1 MEKITLNDF
10 ERNHFKTKRSW
21 RYCLA
26 LLFGML
32 FMGISSFAQTIQLGS
47 GTTTNSYLPMYYLY
61 DKNYTQTIYTAAEL
75 TNAGAT
81 ATGGTITKI
90 RFKPTASVTTLDW
103 RTWTVYMDNTTKVG
117 FTSTSDWVPSGDL
130 TQVFTGD
137 LPDNTVANTWIE
149 LTLDTP
155 FVWDGSN
162 IVVAITE
169 FTPDYGGSPSWASYT
184 LVPSSGSK
192 AIYKYQ
198 DGADISMTSPPTGT
212 LVNVVAQ
219 IQFDG
224 SLQELCAGT
233 PSGGT
238 SSLTPNGGN
247 SGSNFIASA
256 TGVTGA
262 SGLTFQWQKSINGT
276 WQDIAGAT
284 SITSTI
290 TAETGAIGV
299 ATDYRLKVT
308 CTASTEIGYSTI
320 STFTIAL
327 TYCTP
332 VGGGNSSDEM
342 VNFTLN
348 NLNNTSLP
356 SAGVAGYKDYSGLV
370 APAQLEIGVPYIATV
385 KGGTG
390 SGNHGAAIWID
401 YNGNGTFEATEK
413 VSWIGNTI
421 QPNVVASFPEFVVP
435 TGTPTGIYRLRV
447 QHRYNMSGELLDPC
461 IVNSTLAE
469 TEDYSVQVFPAPTCI
484 QPATLNA
491 LNITSNSANLS
502 WTSTGTS
509 FDIEYGLQGFIKG
522 SAAGTVITGVAAPY
536 ALNTG
541 LLPNTSYSFYVRQN
555 CGPVDGYSLW
565 TGPFTFKTACAPVTS
580 FTENFDSYTAVGAT
594 NPLPNCWTRFGNTG
608 SSYITTGSGAPMS
621 GANRLYLSG
630 AATGSTNGVAVLP
643 EVTNLS
649 SGTHRLKFK
658 AYASATL
665 KALEVGYYD
674 IATDASSFVVLEAFD
689 MPSTALSS
697 TAEFIYVP
705 ELNIIPAG
713 IQSLAFRV
721 NGGAFTGTT
730 TIYID
735 DVIWEALPSCADVTQ
750 FELSNI
756 TSSSVEVFWNPIGT
770 ETAWKYVYGLST
782 VTDPNT
788 LTPVN
793 SVNNNPYIELTGLES
808 NTSYKLWVRSDC
820 GNGALGNW
828 SAPQSFTTQCGTVTT
843 FTENFDS
850 SLTGSTNPLPSCW
863 LRAGNGST
871 YVTSGAVAPTTPPN
885 RLYMF
890 ANGTATT
897 PTEAIAIMPPVS
909 NLEAGTH
916 RLKFRAYGSS
926 ADKTIEIGYFSDP
939 TDLTSYVFLQ
949 TINLTTTTAATS
961 ASYTYIPT
969 GVPAGVTRL
978 AFKNAGL
985 PTSYTVYIDDVVW
998 ETQPLCPDVNT
1009 VTFGGSTT
1017 NTATISWLP
1026 GGSET
1031 AWEYAYALTSAN
1043 VTDPTTL
1050 TAYAVSLNPQ
1060 TVIPDLLASSTYKV
1074 WIRSTCGVDK
1084 GVYSTPLTFVTSC
1097 EPVATFSE
1105 NFDSYTATGSANPL
1119 PLCWERAG
1127 NGSTYITT
1135 GGAAPG
1141 TAPNRLYMFGSATTP
1156 SQAIAIMPPV
1166 SNLQANTHR
1175 LKFKAYTSSSATGRY
1190 IEVGY
1195 YTNSTDLSTFVL
1207 VQSVNIPGTLA
1218 ATAQT
1223 FVVNPSNI
1231 PAGVFSLAFRN
1242 PGFPTTSTTV
1252 YIDDVVWE
1260 AKPTVVP
1267 VCATN
1272 VVATPNATCGNFA
1285 TAITWTATPDADGYN
1300 LRVGTTAGG
1309 TDVLNNLNIGN
1320 VTSYNLLANAN
1331 TTYFYSVIPY
1341 NSAGPATT
1349 CPELTYTT
1357 AANGCYCTSVPTSND
1372 ASGISNVLIGNQNF
1386 PTGDVMYFD
1395 HTATP
1400 IDLAQGLNTN
1410 LKVTL
1415 ATGYSYHSN
1424 VWIDFNDNF
1433 TFEAGELVYN
1443 TLTEEVSPFPNPY
1456 VQDASFLMPANAT
1469 LGQHRMR
1476 IVSTDSAQNPANPC
1490 YSGTY
1495 GVTLDFK
1502 VNITVIPTCL
1512 APMGLNVTAGSIT
1525 TEAATINWTA
1535 STTAAAEGYDYYYS
1549 TTTTA
1554 PLATTDPIGSVG
1566 AGVTTVSL
1574 SGLANS
1580 STYYFY
1586 VRSKC
1591 STTDSSAWS
1600 QAFMFTTL
1608 CGTTTLPYTI
1618 DFENATIPNL
1628 PSCTTTENVGTGNN
1642 WETVSNPGNGFT
1654 TKALRYAFNLTN
1666 AANTWFFTNK
1676 FNLVAGTEYSVTYKY
1691 GSSST
1696 LYVEKLKVAYGI
1708 DANSTAMTTQL
1719 ADHPNITTATLQ
1731 NNTVTFTPTVS
1742 GLYVIGFNAYS
1753 IASQF
1758 NIYVDDIVIQENLG
1772 NTDFNNNKFTAYPN
1786 PVKNNLT
1793 IRYNENIKDV
1803 TVFNLLGQQ
1812 LFVKN
1817 INATE
1822 GKVDMSNLSS
1832 GTYLVKVNSGDKVQ
1846 TIKVIKE

>member
-10 ERNHFKTKRSW
+10 EKNHSRKKSRWLTWLSL
-21 RYCLA
+21 CMM
-26 LLFGML
+26 LLFGPFTLMYGQGNTCIAPL
-32 FMGISSFAQTIQLGS
+32 TITSIPYTLSGDTSTYGNDYTSANVPAAAPGAIGGTPSS
-47 GTTTNSYLPMYYLY
+47 SYLGGDDVVFAITPSIAGQMTV
-61 DKNYTQTIYTAAEL
+61 NVGNVAAW
-75 TNAGAT
+75 
-81 ATGGTITKI
+81 TG
-90 RFKPTASVTTLDW
+90 
-103 RTWTVYMDNTTKVG
+103 VYVFTG
-117 FTSTSDWVPSGDL
+117 CPFTSTVGSNTGSGAG
-130 TQVFTGD
+130 TREIVAI
-137 LPDNTVANTWIE
+137 PVVANTTYYIVISTWP
-149 LTLDTP
+149 TPNNTP
-155 FVWDGSN
+155 FTLNVTGS
-162 IVVAITE
+162 AGLL
-169 FTPDYGGSPSWASYT
+169 TPPEACIGIP
-184 LVPSSGSK
+184 
-192 AIYKYQ
+192 
-198 DGADISMTSPPTGT
+198 
-212 LVNVVAQ
+212 N
-219 IQFDG
+219 
-224 SLQELCAGT
+224 AGT
-233 PSGGT
+233 A
-238 SSLTPNGGN
+238 SLTPNSGN
-247 SGSNFIASA
+247 AGSTFVAKS
-256 TGVTGA
+256 TGVTLA
-262 SGLTFQWQKSINGT
+262 SGLTYQWQKNIAGT

-284 SITSTI
+284 AINSTI
-290 TAETGAIGV
+290 TSESGAVGS
-299 ATDYRLKVT
+299 TTNYRLKVT
-308 CTASTEIGYSTI
+308 CTASNETTYSTET
-320 STFTIAL
+320 TFTIAL
-327 TYCTP
+327 VYCTP
-332 VGGGNSSDEM
+332 TGHSNSSDEM

-348 NLNNTSLP
+348 NLNNTSTP
-356 SAGVAGYKDYSGLV
+356 SAGVLGYKDYSGLV
-370 APAQLEIGVPYIATV
+370 APAQLELGVPYAASL
-385 KGGTG
+385 KSGTG
-390 SGNHGAAIWID
+390 SGTHGAAIWID
-401 YNGNGTFEATEK
+401 YNKNGTFEASEK
-413 VSWIGNTI
+413 VAFIGNTI
-421 QPNVVASFPEFVVP
+421 PASTVVNFPEFIVP
-435 TGTPTGIYRLRV
+435 AGTALGIYRLRV
-447 QHRYNMSGELLDPC
+447 QYHYAKAGDLLEPC
-461 IVNSTLAE
+461 SSTSTFAE

-674 IATDASSFVVLEAFD
+674 IPTDASSFVVLEAFD

-793 SVNNNPYIELTGLES
+793 SVMNNPYIELSGLTP

-828 SAPQSFTTQCGTVTT
+828 SSPQLFTTQCGTVTT

-850 SLTGSTNPLPSCW
+850 SLTGSLNPLPSCW

-1084 GVYSTPLTFVTSC
+1084 GAYSTPLTFVTAC

-1285 TAITWTATPDADGYN
+1285 TAITWTTTPDADGYN

-1309 TDVLNNLNIGN
+1309 TDVLNNLNVGN

-1331 TTYFYSVIPY
+1331 TTYYYSIIPY
-1341 NSAGPATT
+1341 NSAGPAIT
-1349 CPELTYTT
+1349 CPELSFIT
-1357 AANGCYCTSVPTSND
+1357 AVNGCYCTSVPTSND

-1495 GVTLDFK
+1495 GVTLDFN
-1502 VNITVIPTCL
+1502 VNIIAAPNCL
-1512 APMGLNVTAGSIT
+1512 APMGLNVTTGSIT
-1525 TEAATINWTA
+1525 TEAATINWAA
-1535 STTAAAEGYDYYYS
+1535 STTTAAEGYDYYYS

-1591 STTDSSAWS
+1591 STTETSGWS

-1618 DFENATIPNL
+1618 DFENTTIPNL

-1654 TKALRYAFNLTN
+1654 TKALRYAYNLTN

-1753 IASQF
+1753 IANQF

-1786 PVKNNLT
+1786 PVKNSLT